1 MAFKTKAAKTNTSNQ
16 AAPAEPQTQTAAKKN
31 PLDRNGDNRI
41 DLDDLLIGIRQAV
54 QWVVSWRGAMAL
66 SLLFTVFSAS
76 LNVMSWV
83 TVLGGLAGLG
93 GTAPIAGVLTWG
105 FIQMQELTP
114 ILDDLNLDASI
125 ASLVRITRA
134 PHEIPN
140 FKESV
145 TPEGQKA
152 IDDFQQRNLKN
163 NRFNRFKR
171 YAFYG
176 LEFSVL
182 IVGGAVFSPMGIS
195 WGAVLLSFVG
205 MIGVEMGLRQFSE
218 AGEKLL
224 SIEEREL
231 ALTIRSSA
239 KRDTVKL

>member
-1 MAFKTKAAKTNTSNQ
+1 MPATKAKKTTESAENKTGNQ
-16 AAPAEPQTQTAAKKN
+16 SRRSN

-41 DLDDLLIGIRQAV
+41 DLDDLLIGLRQAIH
-54 QWVVSWRGAMAL
+54 WVVSWRGVMAL
-66 SLLFTVFSAS
+66 ALLFTLFAAYLNIISWIAILAS
-76 LNVMSWV
+76 M
-83 TVLGGLAGLG
+83 G

-114 ILDDLNLDASI
+114 ILDSLNLDASI
-125 ASLVRITRA
+125 ARLTRITRS

-140 FKESV
+140 FNSAV
-145 TPEGQKA
+145 TPEAEQE
-152 IDDFQQRNLKN
+152 IDDFQNRSSKN
-163 NRFNRFKR
+163 NRLSRFR
-171 YAFYG
+171 RWAFYG
-176 LEFSVL
+176 LEFAVL

-224 SIEEREL
+224 TPEEREL
-231 ALTIRSSA
+231 AQRIKDSA
-239 KRDTVKL
+239 KRDTVAL

>member
-1 MAFKTKAAKTNTSNQ
+1 MPATRAKKTNQTTE
-16 AAPAEPQTQTAAKKN
+16 PAETSTQTTAKKN

-41 DLDDLLIGIRQAV
+41 DLDDLLIGLRQAV
-54 QWVVSWRGAMAL
+54 NWIVSWRGAMAL

-83 TVLGGLAGLG
+83 AVLTSLGGMAS
-93 GTAPIAGVLTWG
+93 IAGVLTWG

-145 TPEGQKA
+145 TPEGQQA

-171 YAFYG
+171 YFFYG

-195 WGAVLLSFVG
+195 WGAVLMSFVG

-224 SIEEREL
+224 SPEEREL
-231 ALTIRSSA
+231 GLTIRNSA
-239 KRDTVKL
+239 RRDTVRL